1 MAARKGVG
9 RRTTKRRSL
18 AEDRTE
24 NLLDI
29 TAQLRTAPCVPAL
42 REAVRAWRAGGY
54 KGTTDTTRQLLA
66 YWFESDHRLANGTR
80 FKYHSAQREALETI
94 IFVWEYERVRSRV
107 ALLERYATDLKGI
120 PLFADTFARY
130 AIKMATGSG
139 KTKVMAL
146 AIAWQFL
153 NAQRE
158 AEDCAKQYARTFL
171 IIAPNVIVLQRLA
184 TDFAGGRIF
193 EKDPVIPRDMQI
205 FWDFDCAI
213 RGDGEKAHAEGTLF
227 ITNIDQLYVREERGA
242 DDEPGVMTAILGS
255 RPPTQKLEMSD
266 FRDRIGLRDGVLM
279 VLNDEAHHTHDEQ
292 GEWNKV
298 IRALHERS
306 PLNVQLDVSATPRLR
321 NGTLFPWII
330 SDYPL
335 KQAILDQIVKRPM
348 RGLARIQ
355 EARSDHASIRYEGYL
370 VAGVERWKEYVEQ
383 LNPAGKKPIL
393 FIMLTSTDDADDVAE
408 WLQRRYPGELGGDRT
423 LVIHTNASGEVTK
436 NDLEQARRLAR
447 EVDAETSDVGAIVSV
462 MMLRE
467 GWDVQNVTVV
477 VGLRPFTARANILP
491 EQAIGRGLRLMFRG
505 QSVAG
510 YQERVDII
518 GNDKFLEFVD
528 ELEKIEEIKFD
539 SFDPKKD
546 RLHILTIAPL
556 SERAAFDL
564 GVPVLSPVL
573 VRKKTLAQ
581 EIAGLDVLIFQL
593 PDFTIRLGNDDP
605 KTFTY
610 EGFDVVTDA
619 KELERQYTL
628 PEPRTAQEVIGFY
641 ARRIA
646 EEVKLPSQFAAI
658 APKVR
663 EFFECRFF
671 GERVNLEDSKVIR
684 FMATPLVQHLTVKT
698 FAKALRA
705 VAIADAEPRIL
716 APARQ
721 LSTCAPF
728 PWSQSVH
735 EAKKTIF
742 NFVACD
748 NAYETAFARFLE
760 GAADVTAFAK
770 LPMRFGFSIDYI
782 DDTGNLRLYHP
793 DWLARTDDGVMH
805 LIETKGY
812 IGSEVGQK
820 DRAATVWCENS
831 TALAGGT
838 WRYRRVDQRDFEK
851 LAPNH
856 LADLV
861 ALF

>member
-1 MAARKGVG
+1 V
-9 RRTTKRRSL
+9 

-24 NLLDI
+24 NLLDV
-29 TAQLRTAPCVPAL
+29 TAKLRTAPCVPAL

-54 KGTTDTTRQLLA
+54 KGTTDTTRRLLA
-66 YWFESDHRLANGTR
+66 YWFESDHRLANGVR
-80 FKYHSAQREALETI
+80 FKYHLAQREALETI
-94 IFVWEYERVRSRV
+94 IFVWEYERVRSRT
-107 ALLERYATDLKGI
+107 ALLERYATNVDGA
-120 PLFADTFARY
+120 PLFADAFARY
-130 AIKMATGSG
+130 AVKMATGSG

-158 AEDCAKQYARTFL
+158 EKESAEQYARTFL
-171 IIAPNVIVLQRLA
+171 IIAPNVIVLQRLQ
-184 TDFAGGRIF
+184 TDFGGGRIF
-193 EKDPVIPRDMQI
+193 ETDPVVPRDMRI
-205 FWDFDCAI
+205 FWEFDCVM

-227 ITNIDQLYVREERGA
+227 LTNIDQLYEREARST
-242 DDEPGVMTAILGS
+242 DDEPGAMTAVLGP
-255 RPPTQKLEMSD
+255 RPPTKKLEMTD
-266 FRDRIGLRDGVLM
+266 FRERIGLRDGLLM

-292 GEWNKV
+292 GEWSKV
-298 IRALHERS
+298 IRAFHERT

-383 LNPAGKKPIL
+383 LRPTGKSPIL
-393 FIMLTSTDDADDVAE
+393 FIMLTSTDDADDVAD
-408 WLQRRYPGELGGDRT
+408 WLQRKYPRELGGDRT
-423 LVIHTNASGEVTK
+423 LVIHTNASGDVTK

-447 EVDAETSDVGAIVSV
+447 DVDAETSNVGAIVSV

-505 QSVAG
+505 QPAAG

-539 SFDPKKD
+539 TFDPKKD
-546 RLHILTIAPL
+546 RLNILTIVSLA
-556 SERAAFDL
+556 ERASFDI

-573 VRKKTLAQ
+573 VRKKTLAE
-581 EIAGLDVLIFQL
+581 EIATLDVMAFRL
-593 PDFTIRLGNDDP
+593 PEFTIRLENDDP

-619 KELERQYTL
+619 KELERQYTI

-663 EFFECRFF
+663 DFFERRFF
-671 GERVNLEDSKVIR
+671 GERVDLEDRRVIR
-684 FMATPLVQHLTVKT
+684 FMATPLVQHLAVKT
-698 FAKALRA
+698 FGKALRSVA
-705 VAIADAEPRIL
+705 VAEVEPQIL
-716 APARQ
+716 APARL

-728 PWSQSVH
+728 PWSQSVY
-735 EAKKTIF
+735 EAGKTVF
-742 NFVACD
+742 NYVACD
-748 NAYETAFARFLE
+748 NAYEAAFARFLE
-760 GAADVTAFAK
+760 GAPDVAAFAK
-770 LPMRFGFSIDYI
+770 LPMRFGFAIEYV
-782 DDTGNLRLYHP
+782 DDGGNLRLYHP
-793 DWLARTDDGVMH
+793 DWLVRAVDGVMH

-812 IGSEVGQK
+812 VGAEVAQK
-820 DRAATVWCENS
+820 DRAAMIWCENAS
-831 TALAGGT
+831 ALAGLT
-838 WRYRRVDQRDFEK
+838 WRYRRVDQREFET
-851 LAPNH
+851 LGPRH

-861 ALF
+861 ALLGCSS